1 MVLFHFTL
9 FTVFLPASV
18 TALAVQ
24 IVRPRGCVD
33 GVNQVILPQPFD
45 VIVVVDGTC
54 MAVVLKENVGDERMV
69 VCVMYG

>member
-1 MVLFHFTL
+1 MVLLHFTL
-9 FTVFLPASV
+9 FTVFLPLAV

-33 GVNQVILPQPFD
+33 GVNQVVLPQLLD
-45 VIVVVDGTC
+45 MVVIVDRAG